1 MKHIYDAANA
11 ASAYNRLK
19 LEEQIAE
26 DKARELSEQMDFDIM
41 KDLLIDSGWYTVE
54 LLTLG
59 SIEKSIELR
68 DWVTK
73 NCKRGFLS
81 RGKTFIFKS
90 KKEAEWFSLRWL

>member
-11 ASAYNRLK
+11 ASACNRLK

-59 SIEKSIELR
+59 SREQSI
-68 DWVTK
+68 DIKIWVTEK
-73 NCKRGFLS
+73 CKRGFVS
-81 RGKTFIFKS
+81 RGKTFIFKC